1 MIDGVYVVHT
11 TLKTKNINYTVGV
24 FSTRQ
29 RARDAVEIEKA
40 KVAKQKLSPRMY
52 ITQYITVDSL
62 RENLF

>member
-1 MIDGVYVVHT
+1 MTDVVYVVHT

-40 KVAKQKLSPRMY
+40 KVAKQK
-52 ITQYITVDSL
+52 
-62 RENLF
+62 EEA